1 MAAPTEIDLSKGGVV
16 TLVLGQGYDVPT
28 EFAYHP
34 QVHSIN
40 AQTIDP
46 KSEGWVPSTTRI
58 VIHTDHIPDR
68 VYQYLQT
75 ILRQRRL
82 TYLTRKTPGAILTEL
97 QRLLPKQKAEAMGNG
112 SGNGSGAAATT
123 TAERLTTRGT
133 LPKMAPRGSI
143 QALVAELADLSKG
156 SGEEGR
162 RLFKIAQAKGIKTT
176 LASVTQG
183 VAKAKRKGGRGDI
196 PVSAQPVAQ
205 AAGTKVYT
213 GITTAVEALKMAIKE
228 LEGLRDA
235 AETLEKDKA
244 GILAENQE
252 MRARIDLIESAWRGL
267 K

>member
-1 MAAPTEIDLSKGGVV
+1 MAAPIEIDLTKGGVV

-34 QVHSIN
+34 QVHVIN

-46 KSEGWVPSTTRI
+46 KNEGWVPTTTRI
-58 VIHTDHIPDR
+58 VIHTDHIPEK

-97 QRLLPKQKAEAMGNG
+97 QRLLPRQKVEA
-112 SGNGSGAAATT
+112 SGNGHGNGAAATA

-176 LASVTQG
+176 LASVTQA

-205 AAGTKVYT
+205 AAGTQVYT
-213 GITTAVEALKMAIKE
+213 GITLAVEALKTAIVE
-228 LEGLRDA
+228 LERLRDA

-252 MRARIDLIESAWRGL
+252 MRARIELMESAWRGL